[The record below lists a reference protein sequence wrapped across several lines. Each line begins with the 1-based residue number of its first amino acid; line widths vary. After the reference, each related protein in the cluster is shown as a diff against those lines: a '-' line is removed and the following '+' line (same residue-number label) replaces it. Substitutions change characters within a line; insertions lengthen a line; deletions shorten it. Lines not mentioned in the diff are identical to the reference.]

1 VENHD
6 NLTDEQAHWLRRV
19 LQSRP
24 RSVLFDRFTIPDEVK
39 DALVEQG
46 LLRLWRNGAV
56 EITLDGIRA
65 ITQRPAPV
73 DTTSDPSHRREAS
86 NLPA

>member
-1 VENHD
+1 VQNHD

-24 RSVLFDRFTIPDEVK
+24 RSVLFDRFTIPEEVK
-39 DALVEQG
+39 EALVEKG

-56 EITLDGIRA
+56 EITLDGIREM
-65 ITQRPAPV
+65 TQRPA
-73 DTTSDPSHRREAS
+73 DGNSRDGIRHSASDLTT
-86 NLPA
+86 

>member
-1 VENHD
+1 MQNHD

-39 DALVEQG
+39 DSLVEKG

-65 ITQRPAPV
+65 ITIRPVSADAAP
-73 DTTSDPSHRREAS
+73 DTTKRPDSTMTA
-86 NLPA
+86 

>member
-1 VENHD
+1 MQNHD
-6 NLTDEQAHWLRRV
+6 DLTDEQAYWLRRV

-24 RSVLFDRFTIPDEVK
+24 RSVLFDRFTIPDDVK
-39 DALVEQG
+39 ETLVEKG

-65 ITQRPAPV
+65 ITHRPAEANPREGKQQAA
-73 DTTSDPSHRREAS
+73 SDLTA
-86 NLPA
+86 

>member
-1 VENHD
+1 MQNHD
-6 NLTDEQAHWLRRV
+6 NLTDDQVHWLRRV

-39 DALVEQG
+39 EALVDKG

-65 ITQRPAPV
+65 LTHRPAEAEPN
-73 DTTSDPSHRREAS
+73 SEARNLRPAS
-86 NLPA
+86 NLTA

>member
-1 VENHD
+1 VQNHD
-6 NLTDEQAHWLRRV
+6 LTDEQAHWLRRV

-39 DALVEQG
+39 DALVEKG

-56 EITLDGIRA
+56 EITLDGIREM
-65 ITQRPAPV
+65 TQRPAEANPR
-73 DTTSDPSHRREAS
+73 DGIRHSASDLTA
-86 NLPA
+86 